1 MVSAG
6 RLCRPSAGI
15 TAAAIQ
21 VKKSKL
27 EVVTRKTGELSS
39 VGFRAARVA
48 SAARTGDG
56 KTFPKS
62 GDRIKMYYTGYFTA
76 TGKMFDSTL
85 NRE

>member
-27 EVVTRKTGELSS
+27 EVVTRKTGVLSS
-39 VGFRAARVA
+39 VEFRAARVA
-48 SAARTGDG
+48 SRR
-56 KTFPKS
+56 S
-62 GDRIKMYYTGYFTA
+62 HR
-76 TGKMFDSTL
+76 
-85 NRE
+85 